1 MSELTKEEFEKEFER
16 LRDELAKSLK
26 KLRLQPHPF
35 TIPTLESEISAKK
48 KWKKMK
54 MSELCNK

>member
-16 LRDELAKSLK
+16 LRDATGKSLK
-26 KLRLQPHPF
+26 ELFPRHPF

-54 MSELCNK
+54 KWKINKNE

>member
-16 LRDELAKSLK
+16 LRDATGKSLK

-54 MSELCNK
+54 KWKF